1 MELKNLETDVLNV
14 FQALSLILVFL
25 SIYFGIKFPEIQKR
39 GSLSSMVGLRNSM
52 HD

>member
-1 MELKNLETDVLNV
+1 MNKAVYNCRLKIKGGMRTMKSFKNMKLKN
-14 FQALSLILVFL
+14 
-25 SIYFGIKFPEIQKR
+25 K